1 MGPHFVLK
9 LITHTIIRFPRYQG
23 LAVTALNR
31 QVYVPPLSTNS
42 QHTALSKARY
52 KFTDVIASSV
62 TISSQSRNMH
72 YRVLMGKTEGK
83 PWRRWENNI
92 KMDLQKNTIRG
103 VEWIHLALDKDK
115 REGSCECGNEPSGP
129 AKCVELS
136 TSKNASFLTR
146 ILLHV
151 FSCSK

>member
-23 LAVTALNR
+23 LAVTALDR

-92 KMDLQKNTIRG
+92 KMDL
-103 VEWIHLALDKDK
+103 ALDKDK

-146 ILLHV
+146 ILLHA